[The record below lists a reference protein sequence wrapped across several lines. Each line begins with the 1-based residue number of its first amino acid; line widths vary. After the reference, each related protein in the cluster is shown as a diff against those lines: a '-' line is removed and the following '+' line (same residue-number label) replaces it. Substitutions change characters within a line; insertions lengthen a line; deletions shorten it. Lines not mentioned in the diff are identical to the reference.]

1 MYRTGASYL
10 KLRGF
15 VMKLKLILTT
25 ALIAF
30 SSTANAATLV
40 IGSGWQIDT
49 LTAAGSPTSESPW
62 SFTKAGPATLSVT
75 DCCAPGDTFTLSG
88 GVIGASTFF
97 AGAADARATGL
108 FASYWTDAA
117 YSKFST
123 VLGAGSYSFSLTG
136 PGQGGVPASFGVR
149 LDDGDLVGA
158 VPEPAA
164 WALMLIGFG
173 FVGGAL
179 RSSKSKQKL
188 TVSYA

>member
-30 SSTANAATLV
+30 SGTANAATLF
-40 IGSGWQIDT
+40 IDTGWQDDS
-49 LTAAGSPTSESPW
+49 LVAAGSPTQQSPW
-62 SFTKAGPATLSVT
+62 TFTIGSTATLSVT
-75 DCCAPGDTFTLSG
+75 DCCVPGDTFTLSG

-97 AGAADARATGL
+97 AGAADARATG
-108 FASYWTDAA
+108 SYGSFWTNPAF
-117 YSKFST
+117 SKFST

-136 PGQGGVPASFGVR
+136 PGQGGVPAGLGVR
-149 LDDGDLVGA
+149 LDSGDLVGA

>member
-1 MYRTGASYL
+1 MYRTGASFL

-30 SSTANAATLV
+30 SGTANAATLV
-40 IGSGWQIDT
+40 IGSGWQNDT
-49 LTAAGSPTSESPW
+49 LVAAGSPTSQSPW
-62 SFTKAGPATLSVT
+62 SFTITGPATLSVT
-75 DCCAPGDTFTLSG
+75 DSFISGDTFTLSG
-88 GVIGASTFF
+88 GVTGITTFY
-97 AGAADARATGL
+97 AGAADVRSTGTYG
-108 FASYWTDAA
+108 ASWLNPI

-136 PGQGGVPASFGVR
+136 PGQGGVPAGLGVR

-179 RSSKSKQKL
+179 RSSKRKQKL